1 MENSND
7 IIKKNTNPTQCTNT
21 NSMDTTILEDIQDII
36 NDQYSG
42 EYGQTP
48 NELYF

>member
-7 IIKKNTNPTQCTNT
+7 IIKKNTNPSSHTNT
-21 NSMDTTILEDIQDII
+21 DSVASPSIEYIQDII

-42 EYGQTP
+42 NYGQTP
-48 NELYF
+48 QELYF